1 MEDALQE
8 DVLDEK
14 DTGAG
19 QRDALGVF
27 RSLGI
32 RAWAFIGVAVVFGIC
47 VWAMGFIWPAVE
59 LLLAGVVM
67 GFVCSP
73 LTNFLE
79 DHGVNRTIGALVA
92 LLVLIAVLVG
102 VFLLLMPPFVE
113 QLAEVL
119 RKVPTYVIKVRTSVD
134 GFWRRYGNAGTTD
147 VQQSVNQFVN
157 SISGIGIKA
166 SSERA
171 ARLSTGLMSSAFSF
185 VNGFATLCLGLVLAY
200 WFAKDYPVIAREF
213 ITIAGP
219 RHERGLSVLLAVM
232 SRSMGGYMRGTVI
245 TSVFDGLLSW
255 VFFALV
261 GHPYAGLAAIL
272 VGVLHFI
279 PVIGE
284 WVAVAFAV
292 LLALFESP
300 MLALVALVGS
310 VVIQNVTDNV
320 VSPLVMR
327 SAVKI
332 HPALSLI
339 GLFIGNSLGGVLG
352 MLLAVP
358 LTAAIKSVFVYY
370 FESRS
375 GRQLV
380 SYDGALF
387 QGTPFHDARG
397 GVEPAF
403 DALDDDRFFMGSRLV
418 DGAQTEAPV
427 ADEPPKARAHALA
440 NALSD
445 AVERARERRRGD
457 FPHDPESGHDKDLHK

>member
-1 MEDALQE
+1 MEDALRGN
-8 DVLDEK
+8 VLDER

-19 QRDALGVF
+19 QRDALGIF

-79 DHGVNRTIGALVA
+79 DHGVKRTIGALVA
-92 LLVLIAVLVG
+92 LLVLVAVIVG
-102 VFLLLMPPFVE
+102 VLLLLMPPFVE

-134 GFWRRYGNAGTTD
+134 GFWRRYGNAENAD
-147 VQQSVNQFVN
+147 VQQSVNQAVN
-157 SISGIGIKA
+157 AISGIGIKT
-166 SSERA
+166 SSELA
-171 ARLSTGLMSSAFSF
+171 ERLSSGLMSSAVSF

-219 RHERGLSVLLAVM
+219 RHERGLSVLLAV
-232 SRSMGGYMRGTVI
+232 I

-255 VFFALV
+255 VFLALV

-272 VGVLHFI
+272 VGVLHFV

-300 MLALVALVGS
+300 MLAIVALLGS
-310 VVIQNVTDNV
+310 VVIQSLTDNV

-332 HPALSLI
+332 HPALSLV

-387 QGTPFHDARG
+387 QGTPFHDAHG

-427 ADEPPKARAHALA
+427 ADEPPKAHAHVLA
-440 NALSD
+440 DALSD
-445 AVERARERRRGD
+445 AVERARARRGGRTRD
-457 FPHDPESGHDKDLHK
+457 QESGHDKDLRK

>member
-1 MEDALQE
+1 M
-8 DVLDEK
+8 
-14 DTGAG
+14 
-19 QRDALGVF
+19 
-27 RSLGI
+27 
-32 RAWAFIGVAVVFGIC
+32 
-47 VWAMGFIWPAVE
+47 
-59 LLLAGVVM
+59 
-67 GFVCSP
+67 
-73 LTNFLE
+73 
-79 DHGVNRTIGALVA
+79 
-92 LLVLIAVLVG
+92 
-102 VFLLLMPPFVE
+102 
-113 QLAEVL
+113 
-119 RKVPTYVIKVRTSVD
+119 
-134 GFWRRYGNAGTTD
+134 
-147 VQQSVNQFVN
+147 
-157 SISGIGIKA
+157 
-166 SSERA
+166 
-171 ARLSTGLMSSAFSF
+171 
-185 VNGFATLCLGLVLAY
+185 
-200 WFAKDYPVIAREF
+200 
-213 ITIAGP
+213 
-219 RHERGLSVLLAVM
+219 
-232 SRSMGGYMRGTVI
+232 
-245 TSVFDGLLSW
+245 
-255 VFFALV
+255 
-261 GHPYAGLAAIL
+261 
-272 VGVLHFI
+272 
-279 PVIGE
+279 
-284 WVAVAFAV
+284 
-292 LLALFESP
+292 
-300 MLALVALVGS
+300 GS

-445 AVERARERRRGD
+445 AVERARERRRDGST
-457 FPHDPESGHDKDLHK
+457 HGPESGHDKDLHK